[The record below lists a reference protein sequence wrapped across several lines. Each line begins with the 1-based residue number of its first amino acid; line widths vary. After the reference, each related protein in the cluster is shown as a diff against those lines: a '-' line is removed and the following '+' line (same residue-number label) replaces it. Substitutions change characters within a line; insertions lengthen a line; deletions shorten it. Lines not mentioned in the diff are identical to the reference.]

1 MAVNLSNFLSTS
13 FVLDVLD
20 SSEVAAI
27 VVSTPGIPLD
37 SNTTGNYVKAITAS
51 DGVVVAGS
59 GAHGATV
66 VLSVDSSRVVIPNAT
81 QTLTNKTI
89 NLTNNTLS
97 MTIGQLNAA
106 LTGDNVATLTGTETL
121 TNKTL
126 TSPTINTPSVSGGS
140 FTDLTTFGLR
150 DVTTTAYE
158 TRIVSNNASPALSA
172 DRTLTLDVN
181 NANRTISLTGDITVA
196 GSFTTSGA
204 FGLTLTQTGT
214 TSVTLPTSGT
224 LANQSYVTSTIDS
237 NYVRL
242 RQSYDYASL
251 TNRAGQIV
259 NSDINASAAIADTKL
274 ATISTAGKVS
284 NSATTATS
292 ANTAS
297 AIVARDGSGNFSAGT
312 ITAALSGNA
321 TTATTASIGTT
332 ATVTAS
338 GTSSAFKV
346 PIVNTTGNTTGNYG
360 LLMDNASTF
369 TYNPS
374 SNTLAVSNVT
384 LAGALTGGN
393 LTSSNFA
400 SAVQFIVYDSDGS
413 VLKSLYGTST

>member
-1 MAVNLSNFLSTS
+1 M
-13 FVLDVLD
+13 
-20 SSEVAAI
+20 
-27 VVSTPGIPLD
+27 
-37 SNTTGNYVKAITAS
+37 
-51 DGVVVAGS
+51 
-59 GAHGATV
+59 TV
-66 VLSVDSSRVVIPNAT
+66 
-81 QTLTNKTI
+81 
-89 NLTNNTLS
+89 
-97 MTIGQLNAA
+97 GQLNAA

>member
-27 VVSTPGIPLD
+27 VVSTPNIPLD
-37 SNTTGNYVKAITAS
+37 SNTTGNYVKGITAS

-59 GAHGATV
+59 GAHAATA
-66 VLSVDSSRVVIPNAT
+66 VLSVDSSRVVLVNAT

-97 MTIGQLNAA
+97 MTVGQLNAA
-106 LTGDNVATLTGTETL
+106 LTGDNVTTLTGTETL

-140 FTDLTTFGLR
+140 LTDLTTFGLR

-158 TRIVSNNASPALSA
+158 TRIVSNNASPALTA

-181 NANRTISLTGDITVA
+181 NANRTISLTGDLTLA
-196 GSFTTSGA
+196 GSLTTSGA

-214 TSVTLPTSGT
+214 TNVTLPTSGT
-224 LANQSYVTSTIDS
+224 LANQTYVTTTIDS
-237 NYVRL
+237 AHVQL
-242 RQSYDYASL
+242 RQSYDYAAL
-251 TNRAGQIV
+251 TNRTGQIV
-259 NSDINASAAIADTKL
+259 DSNIAGGAAIADTKL

-284 NSATTATS
+284 NSATSATS

-321 TTATTASIGTT
+321 TTATTASVGTS

-338 GTSSAFKV
+338 GTASNFKV
-346 PIVNTTGNTTGNYG
+346 GFVNTTGNTTGNFG
-360 LLMDNASTF
+360 LLMDDGSTF

-374 SNTLAVSNVT
+374 TNTLGVTNVT
-384 LAGALTGGN
+384 LAGTMTGGN

-400 SAVQFIVYDSDGS
+400 SAVQLTIYDSDGT

>member
-1 MAVNLSNFLSTS
+1 MAVNLSDFLSTS

-27 VVSTPGIPLD
+27 VVSTPGIPLEA
-37 SNTTGNYVKAITAS
+37 NTTGNYVQGITAS

-59 GAHGATV
+59 GSHGATV
-66 VLSVDSSRVVIPNAT
+66 VLSVDSSRVVLANAT

-97 MTIGQLNAA
+97 MTVGQLNAA

-158 TRIVSNNASPALSA
+158 TRIVSNNASPILTA
-172 DRTLTLDVN
+172 DRTLTLDLN
-181 NANRTISLTGDITVA
+181 NANRTVSLTGDLTLT
-196 GSFTTSGA
+196 GSFTLSGSN
-204 FGLTLTQTGT
+204 GLTLS
-214 TSVTLPTSGT
+214 TSGNTSLSLPTSGT
-224 LANQSYVTSTIDS
+224 LANQTYVTDTIDASYVQ
-237 NYVRL
+237 L
-242 RQSYDYASL
+242 RQSYDYAAL

-274 ATISTAGKVS
+274 GTISTAGKVL
-284 NSATTATS
+284 NSATTAVS
-292 ANTAS
+292 SNTAS

-312 ITAALSGNA
+312 ITASLSGNA

-338 GTSSAFKV
+338 GTASAFK
-346 PIVNTTGNTTGNYG
+346 IGFVNTTGNTTGNFG
-360 LLMDNASTF
+360 LLMDDGSTF

-374 SNTLAVSNVT
+374 SNTLAVSNI
-384 LAGALTGGN
+384 ALGGTITGGN

-400 SAVQFIVYDSDGS
+400 SAVQLTIYDSDGT